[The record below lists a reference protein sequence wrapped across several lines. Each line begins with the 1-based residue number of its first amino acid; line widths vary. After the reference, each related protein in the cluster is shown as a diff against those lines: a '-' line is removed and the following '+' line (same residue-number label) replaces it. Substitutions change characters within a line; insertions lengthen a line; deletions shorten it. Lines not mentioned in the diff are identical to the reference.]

1 MKDIVV
7 IGAGYGGLV
16 ASALLAK
23 EGHNVTVIE
32 KNEQPGGKASL
43 LKKDG
48 FQFDM
53 GPSWYM
59 WPQAFEKFFEEFGE
73 DATDFLELKQLDP
86 SYRVF
91 FDDGEIIDVS
101 SDIEKNYAIFDKLEE
116 NGAEK
121 LRQYLEVCK
130 KQYDIAM
137 DGFVYRTYNSIFDF
151 FTPSMVANG
160 LRLKAF
166 SNYHKGV
173 KKYFKNHKAQKLLE
187 WITVFLGG
195 DPRNVPGMYCMMSYL
210 DHHHGIYYP
219 KGGMNGLA
227 QKIYEIA
234 LENGVKFKFNEAVT
248 KINVEG
254 KLANNVVT
262 ENREYLADLVVNN
275 ADYHHGDTQLL
286 EEKIQTYK
294 SNYWNKKTMAIS
306 MHLAYIGVNRKIDSL
321 THHNYFFNEDWNNHF
336 DQIFKTPQWP
346 DNPNFYVCC
355 PSRIDNNVAPEGM
368 ENLFFLVPV
377 ASDLE
382 DSDSIRESY
391 FDKILD
397 KFENWTGEKIKNDI
411 VVKSLFTHRD
421 FKSRYNAY
429 KGTGLGMAHTL
440 WQTAVFRPK
449 HKSSKVKNLY
459 YTGQYNHPG
468 VGVPTTV
475 ISSQVLVNEMK
486 KEGVLV

>member
-7 IGAGYGGLV
+7 IGAGYGGLT
-16 ASALLAK
+16 AAALLAK
-23 EGHNVTVIE
+23 QGHNVTVIE
-32 KNEQPGGKASL
+32 KNEQPGGKASI

-48 FQFDM
+48 FAFDM

-59 WPQAFEKFFEEFGE
+59 WPQVFEDFFSEFDM
-73 DATDFLELKQLDP
+73 DASDVLELKKLDP

-91 FDDGEIIDVS
+91 FSDGDVVDVS
-101 SDIEKNYAIFDKLEE
+101 SDINKNYELFDRLED

-121 LRQYLEVCK
+121 LRKYLDVCK

-137 DGFVYRTYNSIFDF
+137 DGFVYRSYRSVFDF
-151 FTPSMVANG
+151 FTPKMVYNG

-166 SNYHKGV
+166 SNFHKGV
-173 KKYFKNHKAQKLLE
+173 EKYFKNPKAQKLLE

-195 DPRNVPGMYCMMSYL
+195 DPRNVPAMYCMMSYL

-227 QKIYEIA
+227 KKMHEVA
-234 LENGVKFKFNEAVT
+234 LDNGVIFKFNEPVT
-248 KINVEG
+248 KISVEN
-254 KLANNVVT
+254 KSANKVVT
-262 ENREYLADLVVNN
+262 ENNTYDADIVINN
-275 ADYHHGDTQLL
+275 ADYHHGETVLL
-286 EEKIQTYK
+286 DEKNQTYNEK
-294 SNYWNKKTMAIS
+294 YWDKKTMAIS
-306 MHLAYIGVNRKIDSL
+306 MHLAYLGINKKVKGL
-321 THHNYFFNEDWNNHF
+321 THHNYFLETEWEEHFN
-336 DQIFKTPQWP
+336 QIFRKPQWP

-355 PSRIDNNVAPEGM
+355 PSKIDSEVAPNGM

-382 DSDSIRESY
+382 DSDEIREEY
-391 FDKILD
+391 FSKVID
-397 KFENWTGEKIKNDI
+397 KFEKWTGENIKDDI
-411 VVKSLFTHRD
+411 IVKSLFTHRD
-421 FKSRYNAY
+421 FKERYNAY

-449 HKSSKVKNLY
+449 QKSSKVKNLY

-475 ISSQVLVNEMK
+475 ISSQILVNELNEK
-486 KEGVLV
+486 GVLT

>member
-7 IGAGYGGLV
+7 IGAGYGGLT
-16 ASALLAK
+16 AAALLAK
-23 EGHNVTVIE
+23 QGHNVTVIE
-32 KNEQPGGKASL
+32 KNEQPGGKASI

-48 FQFDM
+48 FAFDM

-59 WPQAFEKFFEEFGE
+59 WPQVFEDFFSEFDM
-73 DATDFLELKQLDP
+73 DASDVLELKKLDP

-91 FDDGEIIDVS
+91 FSDGDVVDVS
-101 SDIEKNYAIFDKLEE
+101 SDINKNYELFDRLED

-121 LRQYLEVCK
+121 LRKYLDVCK

-137 DGFVYRTYNSIFDF
+137 DGFVYRSYRSVFDF
-151 FTPSMVANG
+151 FTPKMVYNG

-166 SNYHKGV
+166 SNFHKGV
-173 KKYFKNHKAQKLLE
+173 EKYFKNPKAQKLLE

-195 DPRNVPGMYCMMSYL
+195 DPRNVPAMYCMMSYL

-219 KGGMNGLA
+219 RGGMNGLA
-227 QKIYEIA
+227 KKMYEVA
-234 LENGVKFKFNEAVT
+234 LDNGVVFKFNEPVT
-248 KINVEG
+248 KISVEN
-254 KLANNVVT
+254 KSANKVVT
-262 ENREYLADLVVNN
+262 ENNTYDADIVINN
-275 ADYHHGDTQLL
+275 ADYHHGETVLL
-286 EEKIQTYK
+286 DEKNQTYNEK
-294 SNYWNKKTMAIS
+294 YWDKKTMAIS
-306 MHLAYIGVNRKIDSL
+306 MHLAYLGINKKVKGL
-321 THHNYFFNEDWNNHF
+321 THHNYFLETEWEEHFN
-336 DQIFKTPQWP
+336 QIFRKPQWP

-355 PSRIDNNVAPEGM
+355 PSKIDSEVAPNGM

-382 DSDSIRESY
+382 DSDEIREEY
-391 FDKILD
+391 FSKVID
-397 KFENWTGEKIKNDI
+397 KFEKWTGENIKDDI
-411 VVKSLFTHRD
+411 IVKSLFTHRD
-421 FKSRYNAY
+421 FKERYNAY

-475 ISSQVLVNEMK
+475 ISSQILVNELNEK
-486 KEGVLV
+486 GVLT

>member
-1 MKDIVV
+1 MKNIVI
-7 IGAGYGGLV
+7 IGAGYGGLT

-48 FQFDM
+48 FAFDM

-59 WPQAFEKFFEEFGE
+59 WPQVFENFFSEFDVE
-73 DATDFLELKQLDP
+73 VNEFLELKKLDP

-91 FDDGEIIDVS
+91 FSDGDIIDIS
-101 SDIEKNYAIFDKLEE
+101 NDINKNYEIFDQLEE

-121 LRQYLEVCK
+121 LRKYLEVCK

-137 DGFVYRTYNSIFDF
+137 KGFVYRTYNSVFDF
-151 FTPSMVANG
+151 FSPSMVING
-160 LRLKAF
+160 LKLKAF
-166 SNYHKGV
+166 SNFHNGV
-173 KKYFKNHKAQKLLE
+173 EKYFKNPKAQKLLE

-195 DPRNVPGMYCMMSYL
+195 DPRNVPAMYCMMSYL
-210 DHHHGIYYP
+210 DHHHGIFYP

-227 QKIYEIA
+227 KKMYDIA
-234 LENGVKFKFNEAVT
+234 IDNGVEFKFEEPVT
-248 KINVEG
+248 KIDVQN
-254 KLANNVVT
+254 KTAKKVVT
-262 ENREYLADLVVNN
+262 DKQEYDADLVINN
-275 ADYHHGDTQLL
+275 ADYHHGETVLL
-286 EEKIQTYK
+286 DEKYQAYK
-294 SNYWNKKTMAIS
+294 EKYWNKKTMAVS
-306 MHLAYIGVNRKIDSL
+306 MHLAYLGIDKKVEGL
-321 THHNYFFNEDWNNHF
+321 THHNYFFEDEWTEHF
-336 DQIFKTPQWP
+336 DQIFKDPQWP

-355 PSRIDNNVAPEGM
+355 PSKIDDTVAPNGM

-377 ASDLE
+377 ACDLE
-382 DSDSIRESY
+382 DSDHIREKY
-391 FDKILD
+391 FEKVLT
-397 KFENWTGEKIKNDI
+397 KFEKWTGQEIRNNI

-421 FKSRYNAY
+421 FKQRYNAY

-449 HKSSKVKNLY
+449 HKSSKVNNLY

-475 ISSQVLVNEMK
+475 ISSQILVNELNEK
-486 KEGVLV
+486 GVLT

>member
-7 IGAGYGGLV
+7 IGAGYGGLT
-16 ASALLAK
+16 AAALLAK
-23 EGHNVTVIE
+23 QGHNVTVIE
-32 KNEQPGGKASL
+32 KNEQPGGKASI

-48 FQFDM
+48 FAFDM

-59 WPQAFEKFFEEFGE
+59 WPQVFEDFFSEFDM
-73 DATDFLELKQLDP
+73 DASDVLELKKLDP

-91 FDDGEIIDVS
+91 FSDGDVVDVS
-101 SDIEKNYAIFDKLEE
+101 SDINKNYELFDRLED

-121 LRQYLEVCK
+121 LRKYLDVCK

-137 DGFVYRTYNSIFDF
+137 DGFVYRSYRSVFDF
-151 FTPSMVANG
+151 FTPKMVYNG

-166 SNYHKGV
+166 SNFHKGV
-173 KKYFKNHKAQKLLE
+173 EKYFKTPKAQKLLE

-195 DPRNVPGMYCMMSYL
+195 DPRNVPAMYCMMSYL

-219 KGGMNGLA
+219 RGGMNGLA
-227 QKIYEIA
+227 KKMYEVA
-234 LENGVKFKFNEAVT
+234 LDNGVVFKFNEPVT
-248 KINVEG
+248 KISVEN
-254 KLANNVVT
+254 KSANKVVT
-262 ENREYLADLVVNN
+262 ENNTYDADIVINN
-275 ADYHHGDTQLL
+275 ADYHHGETVLL
-286 EEKIQTYK
+286 DEKNQTYNEK
-294 SNYWNKKTMAIS
+294 YWDKKTMAIS
-306 MHLAYIGVNRKIDSL
+306 MHLAYLGINKKVKGL
-321 THHNYFFNEDWNNHF
+321 THHNYFLETEWEEHFN
-336 DQIFKTPQWP
+336 QIFRKPQWP

-355 PSRIDNNVAPEGM
+355 PSKIDSEVAPNGM

-382 DSDSIRESY
+382 DSDEIREEY
-391 FDKILD
+391 FSKVID
-397 KFENWTGEKIKNDI
+397 KFEKWTGENIKDDI
-411 VVKSLFTHRD
+411 IVKSLFTHRD
-421 FKSRYNAY
+421 FKERYNAY

-475 ISSQVLVNEMK
+475 ISSQILVNELNEK
-486 KEGVLV
+486 GVLT